1 MEGVIYLIQIKLRM
15 KKYIIII
22 LLSAPLFSKAQNT
35 FKAIIKDSKTK
46 DTLVGASA
54 FIDKIKLGSS
64 SNNKGKLT
72 ITNIPNGEYE
82 IEFSYSGYETKRK
95 EFKFPQKNQ
104 SEIFEIDLEQNA
116 TELGEVVVSTTRS
129 SRSVEGIPTKV
140 DVLAAE
146 DLNEKGEMKPAD
158 IKLLFNETTGV
169 TTQQTSAVSGATNIR
184 MQGLDGQYT
193 QLLKDGMPLYD
204 GFSGGLG
211 ILQIAPID
219 LKQVEFVKGS
229 ASTLYGGGAIAGLVN
244 LISKKPSE
252 KRELT
257 FLLNGTSAKGFDG
270 SGFYSQK
277 FKKVGTT
284 IFGAYNYNAP
294 YDPANIGL
302 TAIPKINRFTIN
314 PKIFLYFNEKNS
326 AWFGVNTTYEDR
338 YGGDIKVIKGNA
350 DSLHQFFERNL
361 TLRFSSQLSFT
372 HKINDESSITFKNS
386 VGIFNRKIL
395 QPNEAFY
402 GRQISSFSE
411 INYSHTK
418 EKFEWIAGL
427 NVWTNNFKSLDSSN
441 LNYNLT
447 TAGAFVQ
454 NTFEVAEW
462 FTLETGLRIDYNTPA
477 TNDKLKGIFIL
488 PKINALFK
496 INSHWTSRIG
506 GGLGYKMPSPFSN
519 EAEKEGY
526 NIIKPLSIGNLQA
539 EKSYGG
545 NADVIFKATIGDI
558 SFSIDQLLFYTY
570 LNKPIVLQNNSFINA
585 NGFIDTKGVETN
597 LKFTLDELNLYAG
610 YTYTD
615 TRQHFN
621 GQNYWQPLTPK
632 HLLYLDFAYEDE
644 GNFRT
649 GIEAD
654 YTSQQ
659 RLSDGTTGRGY
670 IVYSFLFEKIWK
682 HLNAYVNAENFTDRR
697 QTRWDTIYT
706 GTITNPNFRDIYAPL
721 DGIVI
726 NAGIKIKL

>member
-1 MEGVIYLIQIKLRM
+1 M
-15 KKYIIII
+15 KKLIII
-22 LLSAPLFSKAQNT
+22 LLLMPFGAKAQNI
-35 FKAIIKDSKTK
+35 FRAIIKDSKTN
-46 DTLVGASA
+46 DTLVGASG
-54 FIDKIKLGSS
+54 FINKLKLGSIT
-64 SNNKGKLT
+64 NNKGILT
-72 ITNIPNGEYE
+72 ITNILNGEYE
-82 IEFSYSGYETKRK
+82 IEFSYSGYETLRK
-95 EFKFPQKNQ
+95 EYKFPLSNQ
-104 SEIFEIDLEQNA
+104 SEIFEIELEQNA
-116 TELGEVVVSTTRS
+116 GGLGEVVVSSTRS
-129 SRSVEGIPTKV
+129 SRSIKNIPTKV

-146 DLNEKGEMKPAD
+146 DLDEKGEMKPAD

-184 MQGLDGQYT
+184 LQGLDGRYT
-193 QLLKDGMPLYD
+193 QLLKDGMPLYE

-244 LISKKPSE
+244 LISKTPKE

-277 FKKVGTT
+277 FKKVSVT
-284 IFGAYNYNAP
+284 IFSSYNFNAP

-314 PKIFLYFNEKNS
+314 PKLFLYFNKKNT
-326 AWFGVNTTYEDR
+326 AWFGLNVTNEDR
-338 YGGDIKVIKGNA
+338 YGGDIKVIEGKT
-350 DSLHQFFERNL
+350 DSIHQFFERNK
-361 TLRFSSQLSFT
+361 TFRISTQLSFT
-372 HKINDESSITFKNS
+372 HKIDDESSINFKNS
-386 VGIFNRKIL
+386 VGFFDRKIL
-395 QPNEAFY
+395 QPNEAFN
-402 GRQISSFSE
+402 GQQVSSFSE
-411 INYSHTK
+411 INYAHAK
-418 EKFEWIAGL
+418 ENSEWIAGL
-427 NVWTNNFKSLDSSN
+427 NLWTINFKSLDTSN
-441 LNYNLT
+441 LSYSLT

-454 NTFEVAEW
+454 NTFRAAEW
-462 FTLETGLRIDYNTPA
+462 FSLETGLRIDYNTPE

-496 INSHWTSRIG
+496 MNNHWTSRIG
-506 GGLGYKMPSPFSN
+506 GGFGYKMPSPFSD

-526 NIIKPLSIGNLQA
+526 NIIKPISIGNLQA

-545 NADVIFKATIGDI
+545 NADVIFKTSIGDI

-585 NGFIDTKGVETN
+585 NGFIDTKGAETN
-597 LKFTLDELNLYAG
+597 VKFTLDELNLYAG
-610 YTYTD
+610 YTFTD
-615 TRQHFN
+615 TRQHLK

-632 HLLYLDFAYEDE
+632 HLLYLDFAYEEE

-654 YTSQQ
+654 YSSQQ

-670 IVYSFLFEKIWK
+670 IICSFLFEKIGK
-682 HLNAYVNAENFTDRR
+682 HLNVYINAENFTDRR
-697 QTRWDTIYT
+697 QTRWGHIYM
-706 GTITNPNFRDIYAPL
+706 GTITKPGFRDIYAPL

-726 NAGIKIKL
+726 NTGVKIIL

>member
-1 MEGVIYLIQIKLRM
+1 M
-15 KKYIIII
+15 KKYFFII
-22 LLSAPLFSKAQNT
+22 LIIPLFAKAQNT
-35 FKAIIKDSKTK
+35 FKAIIKDKATK
-46 DTLVGASA
+46 AILVGASA
-54 FIDKIKLGSS
+54 YINKLKSGAPT
-64 SNNKGKLT
+64 NDRGELT
-72 ITNIPNGEYE
+72 ITNIPKGEFE
-82 IEFSYSGYETKRK
+82 IVFSYSGYDTKRRD
-95 EFKFPQKNQ
+95 FIFPQKNPG
-104 SEIFEIDLEQNA
+104 EIFEIDLEQNTTA
-116 TELGEVVVSTTRS
+116 LGEVVVSTTRN
-129 SRSVEGIPTKV
+129 SRGVEDIPTKV

-146 DLNEKGEMKPAD
+146 DLSEKGEMNPAN
-158 IKLLFNETTGV
+158 IKLLFNETTGIA
-169 TTQQTSAVSGATNIR
+169 TQQTSAVSGATNIR
-184 MQGLDGQYT
+184 IQGLDGRYT

-244 LISKKPSE
+244 LISKTPNE

-277 FKKVGTT
+277 WKNVGATV
-284 IFGAYNYNAP
+284 FGAYNYNAP

-314 PKIFLYFNEKNS
+314 PKMFLYFNKKTT
-326 AWFGVNTTYEDR
+326 AWFGVNFTNEDR
-338 YGGDIKVIKGNA
+338 YGGDIKVIEGKA
-350 DSLHQFFERNL
+350 DSIHRFFERNK
-361 TLRFSSQLSFT
+361 TFRMSTQLSFT
-372 HKINDESSITFKNS
+372 SKINDESSVNFKNS
-386 VGIFNRKIL
+386 VGIFNRKIS
-395 QPNEAFY
+395 QPNEAFN

-411 INYSHTK
+411 MNYAHTTAK
-418 EKFEWIAGL
+418 SQWIAGL
-427 NVWTNNFKSLDSSN
+427 NLWTNNFKSIDISN
-441 LNYNLT
+441 FNYNLT
-447 TAGAFVQ
+447 TTGAFVQ
-454 NTFEVAEW
+454 NTFAAAEW
-462 FTLETGLRIDYNTPA
+462 FTLETGLRVDYNTPA
-477 TNDKLKGIFIL
+477 PNDKLKGFFIL

-496 INSHWTSRIG
+496 INNHWTSRIG
-506 GGLGYKMPSPFSN
+506 GGLGYKMPSPFN
-519 EAEKEGY
+519 DETEREGY
-526 NIIKPLSIGNLQA
+526 NMIKPMSIGNLQA

-545 NADVIFKATIGDI
+545 NADVIFKTSIDEI

-570 LNKPIVLQNNSFINA
+570 LNKPIILQNNSFINA
-585 NGFIDTKGVETN
+585 NGFVDTKGVETN

-654 YTSQQ
+654 YSSQQ
-659 RLSDGTTGRGY
+659 RLSDGTNGRGY
-670 IVYSFLFEKIWK
+670 IVCSFLFEKIWK
-682 HLNAYVNAENFTDRR
+682 HLNVYVNAENFTDRR

-721 DGIVI
+721 DGVVV
-726 NAGIKIKL
+726 NTGLKIKL